1 MRIPYRT
8 RRILQR
14 LGIVFLILLMLF
26 IVAWFCSVVFLERHV
41 VYTREGAM
49 LDMSVSANDI
59 IGEVASPPVVST
71 DITIFYNEGDDAVNM
86 SDELVQLDGY
96 FIDIN
101 ELKSNI
107 AGVWDLLEPLN
118 ANTPI
123 MIDLKG
129 GYGSAY
135 YSSTLPGII
144 TSSEVSVASV
154 DELIGYMNEKNF
166 YTIARISAFRD
177 YNYGLNHVSSGLM
190 HVNGLGLWPDE
201 GHCYWLDPT
210 KEDTINWIVSIIKE
224 IKNMGFD
231 EVVLTDFRFPDTEMI
246 KFTGD
251 KDAAL
256 VEAAEKLIKEC
267 AEDDFAV
274 SFAVTNYEF
283 ALPQG
288 RTRMYLEKISATNVG
303 MVASKVSEIVPDP
316 LTQLVFIAETNDTR
330 FNTYGALRPISTSTV
345 LEAQKAAAAANQTAT
360 ATDDD
365 DGTASSGRY
374 G

>member
-8 RRILQR
+8 QRLLQR
-14 LGIVFLILLMLF
+14 LGIVFLILFLMFL
-26 IVAWFCSVVFLERHV
+26 IAWFCSVVFLERHV

-49 LDMSVSANDI
+49 LDMSVSAHEL
-59 IGEVASPPVVST
+59 IGEVANPPVGST
-71 DITIFYNEGDDAVNM
+71 DITIFYNEGDDAINM
-86 SDELVQLDGY
+86 SDELTQLDGY
-96 FIDIN
+96 FIDIEDMKTN
-101 ELKSNI
+101 L
-107 AGVWDLLEPLN
+107 AGSWDLLEPLK

-154 DELIGYMNEKNF
+154 DEMIGFMNEKNF

-177 YNYGLNHVSSGLM
+177 YNYGLNHVSAGLM

-231 EVVLTDFRFPDTEMI
+231 EVVLTDFRFPDT
-246 KFTGD
+246 D
-251 KDAAL
+251 KIIFNSSLTRQEALEAAAATL
-256 VEAAEKLIKEC
+256 VESC
-267 AEDDFAV
+267 ATARFAV
-274 SFAVTNYEF
+274 SFETSNPDF
-283 ALPQG
+283 KLPEG
-288 RTRMYLEKISATNVG
+288 RTRMYLTDVE
-303 MVASKVSEIVPDP
+303 ASQAAAYSDRANVPDKAAN
-316 LTQLVFIAETNDTR
+316 LVFSTSTNDTR
-330 FNTYGALRPISTSTV
+330 FDLYSVMRPMP
-345 LEAQKAAAAANQTAT
+345 EAVNE
-360 ATDDD
+360 
-365 DGTASSGRY
+365 
-374 G
+374 

>member
-8 RRILQR
+8 QRILQR
-14 LGIVFLILLMLF
+14 VGIVFLIFVMLF
-26 IVAWFCSVVFLERHV
+26 IIAWFCSVVFLERHV

-49 LDMSVSANDI
+49 LDLSVSANDL
-59 IGEVASPPVVST
+59 IGEVANPPVGST
-71 DITIFYNEGDDAVNM
+71 DITIFYNEGEDAINM
-86 SDELVQLDGY
+86 SDELQQLDGY
-96 FIDIN
+96 FIDI
-101 ELKSNI
+101 EDLKANI
-107 AGVWDLLEPLN
+107 AGVWDLLDPLK

-177 YNYGLNHVSSGLM
+177 YNWGLHNVSSGLM

-210 KEDTINWIVSIIKE
+210 NENTINWIVSIIKE

-231 EVVLTDFRFPDTEMI
+231 EVVLTDFRFPDTDLI
-246 KFTGD
+246 RFNGD
-251 KDAAL
+251 KPAALTDAAT
-256 VEAAEKLIKEC
+256 KLIAEC
-267 AEDDFAV
+267 AEKDFAV
-274 SFAVTNYEF
+274 SFEVPNYDF
-283 ALPQG
+283 ALPEG
-288 RTRMYLEKISATNVG
+288 RSRMYLEKISATNVG
-303 MVASKVSEIVPDP
+303 MVATKVTEIIPDP
-316 LTQLVFIAETNDTR
+316 QIRLVFIAETNDTR
-330 FNTYGALRPISTSTV
+330 FSAYGCLRPISTSTAM
-345 LEAQKAAAAANQTAT
+345 EAQKAAAASQAA
-360 ATDDD
+360 AAGD
-365 DGTASSGRY
+365 SSSENGRY

>member
-8 RRILQR
+8 QR
-14 LGIVFLILLMLF
+14 LLRRVGIVFLIFVLLFF
-26 IVAWFCSVVFLERHV
+26 IAWFCSVVFLERHV

-49 LDMSVSANDI
+49 LDLSVSANDL
-59 IGEVASPPVVST
+59 IGEVAKPPVGST

-86 SDELVQLDGY
+86 SDDLQQLDGY
-96 FIDIN
+96 FIDI
-101 ELKSNI
+101 EDLKTNI
-107 AGVWDLLEPLN
+107 AGCWDLLEPLK
-118 ANTPI
+118 AGTPI

-135 YSSTLPGII
+135 YSSTLPSII
-144 TSSEVSVASV
+144 TSSEVSVAAV

-210 KEDTINWIVSIIKE
+210 KEDTINWITSIIKE

-231 EVVLTDFRFPDTEMI
+231 EVVLTDFRFPDTDMI
-246 KFTGD
+246 RFGGD
-251 KDAAL
+251 KPTALVDAA
-256 VEAAEKLIKEC
+256 VKLIAEC
-267 AEDDFAV
+267 AGKDFAV
-274 SFAVTNYEF
+274 SFEVADHTF
-283 ALPQG
+283 ALPEG
-288 RTRMYLEKISATNVG
+288 RSRMYVERVAATNVG
-303 MVASKVSEIVPDP
+303 MVATAVSEIVPDP
-316 LTQLVFIAETNDTR
+316 EIRLVFIAETNDTR
-330 FNTYGALRPISTSTV
+330 FNAYGCLRPISTSTAM
-345 LEAQKAAAAANQTAT
+345 EAQKAAAEQAAREAAAETT
-360 ATDDD
+360 
-365 DGTASSGRY
+365 GTGRY

>member
-8 RRILQR
+8 QRILR
-14 LGIVFLILLMLF
+14 RVGIVSAIFLMLF
-26 IVAWFCSVVFLERHV
+26 IIAWFCSVIFLERHV

-49 LDMSVSANDI
+49 LDLDVSANDL
-59 IGEVASPPVVST
+59 IGEVANPPVGST
-71 DITIFYNEGDDAVNM
+71 DITIFYNEGEDAINM
-86 SDELVQLDGY
+86 SDELTQLDGY
-96 FIDIN
+96 FIDIEDMKTN
-101 ELKSNI
+101 L
-107 AGVWDLLEPLN
+107 AGSWDLLEPLK

-154 DELIGYMNEKNF
+154 DELIGFMNEKNF

-190 HVNGLGLWPDE
+190 HVNGKGLWPDE

-231 EVVLTDFRFPDTEMI
+231 EVVLTDFRFPDTDMI
-246 KFTGD
+246 RFNGD
-251 KDAAL
+251 KAEAL
-256 VEAAEKLIKEC
+256 VNAANQLIAKC
-267 AEDDFAV
+267 ADKDFAV
-274 SFAVTNYEF
+274 SFEVPDASF
-283 ALPQG
+283 ALPEG
-288 RTRMYLEKISATNVG
+288 RTRMYLEKVAATNVG
-303 MVASKVSEIVPDP
+303 RVASTASEIILDP
-316 LTQLVFIAETNDTR
+316 QQRLVFIAETNDTR
-330 FNTYGALRPISTSTV
+330 FNEYGCLRPIATSTAM
-345 LEAQKAAAAANQTAT
+345 EAQKAAAQAAANQA
-360 ATDDD
+360 AASG
-365 DGTASSGRY
+365 GTTSGGRY

>member
-8 RRILQR
+8 QRILQR
-14 LGIVFLILLMLF
+14 VGIVFLIFTMLF
-26 IVAWFCSVVFLERHV
+26 IIAWFCSVVFLERHV

-49 LDMSVSANDI
+49 LDLEISANDL
-59 IGEVASPPVVST
+59 IGEVANPPVGST
-71 DITIFYNEGDDAVNM
+71 DITIFYNEGDDAINM
-86 SDELVQLDGY
+86 SDDLTQLDGY
-96 FIDIN
+96 YIDI
-101 ELKSNI
+101 ETLKTNI
-107 AGVWDLLEPLN
+107 AGAWDLLEPLK

-154 DELIGYMNEKNF
+154 DELIGYMNKEKNF

-210 KEDTINWIVSIIKE
+210 KEDTINWIASIIKE

-246 KFTGD
+246 RFNGD
-251 KDAAL
+251 KATALVDAAN
-256 VEAAEKLIKEC
+256 KLIAEC
-267 AEDDFAV
+267 GEKDFTV
-274 SFAVTNYEF
+274 SFQVPNYDF
-283 ALPQG
+283 ALPEA
-288 RTRMYLEKISATNVG
+288 RTRMYVDNVSATNVS
-303 MVASKVSEIVPDP
+303 MVASKVSETVLDP
-316 LTQLVFIAETNDTR
+316 ELRLVFIAGTNDTR
-330 FNTYGALRPISTSTV
+330 FNAYGCLRPISTSTAM
-345 LEAQKAAAAANQTAT
+345 EAQKAAAAAAASQAET
-360 ATDDD
+360 D
-365 DGTASSGRY
+365 DGTSANGRY

>member
-8 RRILQR
+8 QRILQR
-14 LGIVFLILLMLF
+14 VGIVFLIFVMLF
-26 IVAWFCSVVFLERHV
+26 IIAWFCSVVFLERHV

-49 LDMSVSANDI
+49 LDLSVSANDL
-59 IGEVASPPVVST
+59 IGEVANPPVGST
-71 DITIFYNEGDDAVNM
+71 DITIFYNEGEDAINM
-86 SDELVQLDGY
+86 SDELQQLDGY
-96 FIDIN
+96 FIDI
-101 ELKSNI
+101 EDLKANI
-107 AGVWDLLEPLN
+107 AGVWDLLDPLK

-177 YNYGLNHVSSGLM
+177 YNWGLHNVSSGLM

-210 KEDTINWIVSIIKE
+210 NENTINWIVSIIKE

-231 EVVLTDFRFPDTEMI
+231 EVVLTDFRFPDSD
-246 KFTGD
+246 KYRFNGD

-256 VEAAEKLIKEC
+256 VEAATKLLAECGEK
-267 AEDDFAV
+267 DFTV
-274 SFAVTNYEF
+274 SFAVTNHEF
-283 ALPQG
+283 ALPEG
-288 RTRMYLEKISATNVG
+288 RTRMYLEKVSATNVG
-303 MVASKVSEIVPDP
+303 AVAAKVAENVSDPEIR
-316 LTQLVFIAETNDTR
+316 LVFIAETNDTR
-330 FNTYGALRPISTSTV
+330 FNTYSAMRPIAVSTV
-345 LEAQKAAAAANQTAT
+345 LEAQKAAAAQQAQQEQNN
-360 ATDDD
+360 
-365 DGTASSGRY
+365 G
-374 G
+374 

>member
-8 RRILQR
+8 QRLLQR
-14 LGIVFLILLMLF
+14 LGIVFLILFLMFL
-26 IVAWFCSVVFLERHV
+26 IAWFCSVVFLERHV

-49 LDMSVSANDI
+49 LDMSVSAHEL
-59 IGEVASPPVVST
+59 IGEVANPPVGST
-71 DITIFYNEGDDAVNM
+71 DITIFYNEGDDAINM

-96 FIDIN
+96 F
-101 ELKSNI
+101 
-107 AGVWDLLEPLN
+107 
-118 ANTPI
+118 
-123 MIDLKG
+123 IDLKG

-154 DELIGYMNEKNF
+154 DEMIGFMNEKNF

-177 YNYGLNHVSSGLM
+177 YNYGLNHVSAGLM

-231 EVVLTDFRFPDTEMI
+231 EVVLTDFRFPDTDMI
-246 KFTGD
+246 RFNGD
-251 KDAAL
+251 KAEAL
-256 VEAAEKLIKEC
+256 VNAANQLIDKC
-267 AEDDFAV
+267 ADKDFAV
-274 SFAVTNYEF
+274 SFEVPNADF
-283 ALPQG
+283 ALPEG
-288 RTRMYLEKISATNVG
+288 RTRMYLERIAASNVG
-303 MVASKVSEIVPDP
+303 SIASKVSEVIPDP
-316 LTQLVFIAETNDTR
+316 QLRLVFIAETNDTR
-330 FNTYGALRPISTSTV
+330 FNDYSCLRPISTSTAM
-345 LEAQKAAAAANQTAT
+345 EAQKAAAQATANQA
-360 ATDDD
+360 
-365 DGTASSGRY
+365 GTGSGGRY

>member
-8 RRILQR
+8 RRMLQR
-14 LGIVFLILLMLF
+14 LGIVFLILFMMF
-26 IVAWFCSVVFLERHV
+26 IVAWFCSVIFLERHV

-49 LDMSVSANDI
+49 LDMSVSANEL
-59 IGEVASPPVVST
+59 IGEVAKPPVGST
-71 DITIFYNEGDDAVNM
+71 DISIFYNEGDDAISM

-96 FIDIN
+96 FIDI
-101 ELKSNI
+101 EDLKTNI
-107 AGVWDLLEPLN
+107 SGSWDLLEPLK

-154 DELIGYMNEKNF
+154 DEMIGFMNEKNF

-177 YNYGLNHVSSGLM
+177 YNYGLNHVPAGLM
-190 HVNGLGLWPDE
+190 HVNGKGLWPDE

-231 EVVLTDFRFPDTEMI
+231 EVVLTDFRFPDTDMI
-246 KFTGD
+246 RFNGD
-251 KDAAL
+251 KTEAL
-256 VEAAEKLIKEC
+256 VNAANKLIAAC
-267 AEDDFAV
+267 ADKDFAV
-274 SFAVTNYEF
+274 SFEVPNYDFPMPE
-283 ALPQG
+283 G
-288 RTRMYLEKISATNVG
+288 RTRMYIQKVAATNVS
-303 MVASKVSEIVPDP
+303 MVATKVSEVMADP
-316 LTQLVFIAETNDTR
+316 TIRLVFIAETNDTR
-330 FNTYGALRPISTSTV
+330 FNAYGCMRPITTSTAM
-345 LEAQKAAAAANQTAT
+345 EAQKEAAASQAAANNQTS
-360 ATDDD
+360 
-365 DGTASSGRY
+365 GNGRY

>member
-1 MRIPYRT
+1 MRISYRT
-8 RRILQR
+8 RRRMKQA
-14 LGIVFLILLMLF
+14 GIIFLILLMLF
-26 IVAWFCSVVFLERHV
+26 IIAWFCSVVFLERYV

-49 LDMSVSANDI
+49 LDLSISANDI
-59 IGEVASPPVVST
+59 IGEPATPPVGRT
-71 DITIFYNEGDDAVNM
+71 DISIFYNEGDDAVNM

-96 FIDIN
+96 FIDI
-101 ELKSNI
+101 EALKTDI
-107 AGVWDLLEPLN
+107 AGCWDLLEPLK

-177 YNYGLNHVSSGLM
+177 YHYGLNHVSSGLM

-210 KEDTINWIVSIIKE
+210 NENTISWIVSIIKE
-224 IKNMGFD
+224 VKNMGFD
-231 EVVLTDFRFPDTEMI
+231 EVVLTDFRFPDTDKI
-246 KFTGD
+246 RFNAD

-256 VEAAEKLIKEC
+256 LSAANRLI
-267 AEDDFAV
+267 AETASSGFTL
-274 SFAVTNYEF
+274 SFAVNNYEF
-283 ALPQG
+283 PLPEG
-288 RTRMYLEKISATNVG
+288 RTRMYLEKIPATNVG
-303 MVASKVSEIVPDP
+303 AVAAKVSETIPEIP
-316 LTQLVFIAETNDTR
+316 TRLVFIAQTNDTR
-330 FNTYGALRPISTSTV
+330 FNSYGALRPLASAPIV
-345 LEAQKAAAAANQTAT
+345 EAQKAAQASQTQPTEGSQGPKA
-360 ATDDD
+360 DVN
-365 DGTASSGRY
+365 GRY

>member
-1 MRIPYRT
+1 MRIPSRT
-8 RRILQR
+8 RRLLQR
-14 LGIVFLILLMLF
+14 RGIVFLILLLMF
-26 IVAWFCSVVFLERHV
+26 IVAWVCSVIFLERHV

-49 LDMSVSANDI
+49 LDMSISANDL
-59 IGEVASPPVVST
+59 IGEVAKPPVGST
-71 DITIFYNEGDDAVNM
+71 DISIFYNEGDDAISM

-96 FIDIN
+96 FIDIDD
-101 ELKSNI
+101 LKTNI
-107 AGVWDLLEPLN
+107 AGCWDLLEPLK

-177 YNYGLNHVSSGLM
+177 YNYGLNHVPAGLM
-190 HVNGLGLWPDE
+190 HVNGKGLWPDE

-210 KEDTINWIVSIIKE
+210 KEMTLEWIASIISE

-231 EVVLTDFRFPDTEMI
+231 EVVLTDFCFPKSDMVRLPT
-246 KFTGD
+246 D
-251 KDAAL
+251 QAAAL
-256 VEAAEKLIKEC
+256 ANAANWLNQKCGGGKFAISFSVT
-267 AEDDFAV
+267 DHDFVPPA
-274 SFAVTNYEF
+274 
-283 ALPQG
+283 G
-288 RTRMYLEKISATNVG
+288 RTRMYLEKVPATNVG
-303 MVASKVSEIVPDP
+303 AVANKVSENLTDP
-316 LTQLVFIAETNDTR
+316 EIRLVFMADTNDTR
-330 FNTYGALRPISTSTV
+330 FNSYGVLRPLAVSPAI
-345 LEAQKAAAAANQTAT
+345 EAQKAAAAAAPTEAT
-360 ATDDD
+360 AATTP
-365 DGTASSGRY
+365 GGRY

>member
-8 RRILQR
+8 QRTLQR
-14 LGIVFLILLMLF
+14 IGLISLILLMLF
-26 IVAWFCSVVFLERHV
+26 IIAWFCSVVFLERYV
-41 VYTREGAM
+41 VYTRDGAM
-49 LDMSVSANDI
+49 LDLEISANDL
-59 IGEVASPPVVST
+59 IGEVAKPPVGST
-71 DITIFYNEGDDAVNM
+71 DITIFYNEGEDAINM
-86 SDELVQLDGY
+86 SDELQQLDGY
-96 FIDIN
+96 FIDIE
-101 ELKSNI
+101 ELKTNI

-154 DELIGYMNEKNF
+154 DELIGYMSEKSF
-166 YTIARISAFRD
+166 YKIARISALRD

-210 KEDTINWIVSIIKE
+210 KEDTLNWIISIIKE

-231 EVVLTDFRFPDTEMI
+231 EVVLTDFRFPDTDMI
-246 KFTGD
+246 RFNGD
-251 KDAAL
+251 KPTALADAA
-256 VEAAEKLIKEC
+256 AKLIAEC
-267 AEDDFAV
+267 AGKDFAV
-274 SFAVTNYEF
+274 SFEVPNYNF
-283 ALPQG
+283 ILPEG
-288 RTRMYLEKISATNVG
+288 RTRMYVENISASNVN
-303 MVASKVSEIVPDP
+303 MVVNNVSEYILDP
-316 LTQLVFIAETNDTR
+316 EIRLVFIAETNDTR
-330 FNTYGALRPISTSTV
+330 FNTYGCMRPISTSTAM
-345 LEAQKAAAAANQTAT
+345 EAQKAAMAASQAAAEEDNGKT
-360 ATDDD
+360 
-365 DGTASSGRY
+365 SSRY